1 MSLAPPQSGAA
12 VAGAPVSGAP
22 RRGVTALRF
31 LPIDTYPQLI
41 DLAQRPTGRALLLA
55 LFALALVPLNPA
67 KSLPITIAAGACAYA
82 GRYRNAVRTFMTMSL
97 AFARPDWF
105 LIYWPPPIAPRDG
118 LAGRLDVALALWPM
132 LVAVFLLSV
141 LAMHFVRRYRPAL
154 PARHPVVSLLALFAA
169 LVLLACSG
177 YVQGRPQI
185 LLWTFVAV
193 FGAYF
198 WFLCYALADQRA
210 RDGSAPL
217 VQLGV
222 FHPFWGST
230 TTPIGKGAAYLRK
243 FEAKDAREL
252 AITQLKGLKLLVWV
266 LVLIVLNHALS
277 YAAQGA
283 FAIPDLED
291 AIAKHV
297 AGHSYPWYVCLASLI
312 YTFFH
317 NMLEMAIFGGPIVAV
332 ARLAGYRLLR
342 NTYRPLSATTLVE
355 FWNRY
360 YFYYKELLV
369 EFFFFPTFFRCF
381 QKHKR
386 VRIFFATFMAA
397 SVGNF
402 IFHFMRD
409 IYIAAQFGL
418 VHQLLGFQS
427 FAFYCLVLGSGIGL
441 SQMRIHRQKTGKTR
455 TGQRLA
461 STASVLGFYCLLS
474 IFSSTFSEYS
484 LANHFSFL
492 FHVFGVG

>member
-1 MSLAPPQSGAA
+1 
-12 VAGAPVSGAP
+12 
-22 RRGVTALRF
+22 
-31 LPIDTYPQLI
+31 
-41 DLAQRPTGRALLLA
+41 
-55 LFALALVPLNPA
+55 LFA
-67 KSLPITIAAGACAYA
+67 G
-82 GRYRNAVRTFMTMSL
+82 
-97 AFARPDWF
+97 
-105 LIYWPPPIAPRDG
+105 
-118 LAGRLDVALALWPM
+118 
-132 LVAVFLLSV
+132 
-141 LAMHFVRRYRPAL
+141 
-154 PARHPVVSLLALFAA
+154 

-177 YVQGRPQI
+177 YLNGRPQI
-185 LLWTFVAV
+185 LLWMFVGV

-210 RDGSAPL
+210 KDGSSPL

-243 FEAKDAREL
+243 VESKDAREL
-252 AITQLKGLKLLVWV
+252 AITQLKGLKLLLWV
-266 LVLIVLNHALS
+266 LVLMLLNHALG
-277 YAAQGA
+277 YTAQGV
-283 FAIPDLED
+283 FGIPVLED

-297 AGHSYPWYVCLASLI
+297 ANDSYTWYICWASLI

-381 QKHKR
+381 QRHKR
-386 VRIFFATFMAA
+386 LRIFFATFMAA

-418 VHQLLGFQS
+418 IHQLLGFQT

-441 SQMRIHRQKTGKTR
+441 SQMRIHRQKARKSRLGR
-455 TGQRLA
+455 QLA
-461 STASVLGFYCLLS
+461 STVSVLGFYCMLS
-474 IFSSTFSEYS
+474 IFSNTFSAYS